1 MAATI
6 QDVAR
11 VSGVGVGTVSR
22 VINGGANVSKKTS
35 EKVLNAI
42 KELNYIPNS
51 LGVKLRTNQNKVIAL
66 LIPVIN
72 HTFFAELTAHVEKE
86 ALKYGYSILLVC
98 SQKHIEREMEIIDKL
113 NRNEVDGVIFVTHY
127 NHNQEELK
135 NKNIVTIDRHLA
147 EDIPFVSSNN
157 YDSSKEAIEYL
168 IEKGCKNIAYLG
180 SKPFVDSEVLLREK
194 AYLDVIKKHGMEP
207 KIHSVVINHGEEQEK
222 VDEFIETYP
231 EVDGIFVSGAS
242 MSYALYRTLTK
253 KGKKIPEDVQII
265 SYDGFFGD
273 FKDSNVITC
282 VEQPVEEMARKCIEI
297 LLDLFNKNKPKT
309 QNILNSKFVI
319 NNTTK

>member
-1 MAATI
+1 
-6 QDVAR
+6 
-11 VSGVGVGTVSR
+11 
-22 VINGGANVSKKTS
+22 
-35 EKVLNAI
+35 
-42 KELNYIPNS
+42 
-51 LGVKLRTNQNKVIAL
+51 
-66 LIPVIN
+66 
-72 HTFFAELTAHVEKE
+72 
-86 ALKYGYSILLVC
+86 
-98 SQKHIEREMEIIDKL
+98 MEIIDKL

-242 MSYALYRTLTK
+242 MSYALYRTLIN